1 MPAIERCRPE
11 QIALAVVLN
20 VLHGVRYEIVEFDD
34 FDVFACF
41 HHESFEL
48 TAGNDS
54 IGANAEKGSI
64 SNGPIAAVV
73 TRTIASPGSWRTG
86 RRISIISVR
95 PHSGKETAC
104 ICS

>member
-11 QIALAVVLN
+11 QIALAVVLK

-54 IGANAEKGSI
+54 ISANAEKVFDIQRSDRCSGYE
-64 SNGPIAAVV
+64 NDRV
-73 TRTIASPGSWRTG
+73 TRLMENWAEDIDYFCA
-86 RRISIISVR
+86 
-95 PHSGKETAC
+95 TALRERNC
-104 ICS
+104 LHM